1 MNMRTCVLSAFLAT
15 ATGFSTAPT
24 EYFFDRVAT
33 FPVCTHLDPACNT
46 NTQTVAEIVTVS
58 GDGMTLAYSDS
69 ELGQVGFVDISNLAQ
84 PKSLGIVPMGGEPT
98 SVAAVGNYVLAGV
111 NTSPDYVMTS
121 GVLKVIE
128 MSTRMVVRE
137 MDLGGQ
143 PDAVAVSPDKMWAAI
158 AIENERDEDL
168 GEGIPPQMPAG
179 FLVIVHLMGAV
190 ADWTMKTVPL
200 TGLSIKFPEDPEP
213 EYVSI
218 NSKNK
223 AVITLQENNGVAL
236 VDLATGVVEW
246 SRSAGSV
253 DLTSI
258 DTKEDDV
265 IDQSSSLLQVAR
277 EPDGVT
283 WMGDDYFATADEGD
297 LDGGSRGFTV
307 YDALGNVVYT
317 SGNLLETLVA
327 SIGHYP
333 EDRSENKGSEPENC
347 FYGVFDGEKLL
358 FINIERSSTIAV
370 FNVEDPTAPVFKQM
384 LPAGV
389 APEGGVAIPGRN
401 AFVVAS
407 EADDRGDQIR
417 ASISIYVRD
426 ALSPAYP
433 SLMSVNR
440 VGTDVPIP
448 WGAMSG
454 LGAGAGSV
462 LYAVED
468 SFYKKNRIFTIDT
481 ATYPAHLIAE
491 THIVDSDGVFA
502 AFPPQG
508 DFDAADLAAMI
519 NDDSTV
525 NIDSEG
531 VALFTMSAAMGGETV
546 FVVASEGAGT
556 VGETSR
562 PITTL
567 NFLLFVAMD
576 GTIRK
581 VATLPESV
589 NANQLRFGFEGVA
602 AMGSKLV
609 VTFQRVWAGDANC
622 RLGIYDPDTDSWE
635 FVFYP
640 LDTPTSQNGG
650 WVGLSDIAPLG
661 GGAFAVLE
669 RDNMAGVDAS
679 IKKVYT
685 IDLTGYT
692 DGMLVSKTLHTD
704 LMPMLQSMGGLVT
717 EKVEGL
723 TVVGDTVWLINDN
736 DGVDDNSGETNLMHF
751 PL

>member
-1 MNMRTCVLSAFLAT
+1 MRVIVVSAILAT

-24 EYFFDRVAT
+24 EEFFTRVAT
-33 FPVCTHLDPACNT
+33 FPVCLQIDPTCNV
-46 NTQTVAEIVTVS
+46 NTETVAEIVAAS
-58 GDGMTLAYSDS
+58 EDGMYLAYSDS
-69 ELGQVGFVDISNLAQ
+69 AQKQVGFIDISNLAH
-84 PKSLGIVPMGGEPT
+84 PMPMGVMPMGGEPT
-98 SVAAVGNYVLAGV
+98 SVAVVGKYVLAGV
-111 NTSPDYVMTS
+111 NTSPDYVNPS
-121 GVLKVIE
+121 GMLKVIDPE
-128 MSTRMVVRE
+128 TMTVVRE

-143 PDAVAVSPDKMWAAI
+143 PDAVTVSPDKMWAAV

-179 FLVIVHLMGAV
+179 FLVIVHMQGAV
-190 ADWTMKTVPL
+190 ADWTMKTVTM
-200 TGLSIKFPEDPEP
+200 TGLNVLFPTDPEP
-213 EYVSI
+213 EFVSI

-223 AVITLQENNGVAL
+223 AVISLQENNGLAL
-236 VDLATGVVEW
+236 VDLATGVIEW

-253 DLTSI
+253 DLTHI
-258 DTKEDDV
+258 DTEEDDV
-265 IDQSSSLLQVAR
+265 IDQSSSLSQVPR
-277 EPDGVT
+277 EADGLT
-283 WMGDDYFATADEGD
+283 WIGDDYFITADEGD
-297 LDGGSRGFTV
+297 MDGGSRGFTV

-317 SGNLLETLVA
+317 SGNLLEHLAVMA
-327 SIGHYP
+327 GHYP
-333 EDRSENKGSEPENC
+333 ESRSENKGTEPENC
-347 FYGVFDGEKLL
+347 FHGVFHGEKLV
-358 FINIERSSTIAV
+358 FINMERSSTVAV
-370 FNVEDPTAPVFKQM
+370 FNVDDPTAPVFKQI
-384 LPAGV
+384 LPSSV
-389 APEGGVAIPGRN
+389 APEGGVAIPGRD
-401 AFVVAS
+401 AIAVAS

-417 ASISIYVRD
+417 SSVTIYARG

-440 VGTDVPIP
+440 EGTDVPIP
-448 WGAMSG
+448 WSAMSG
-454 LGAGAGSV
+454 LGAGEGSII
-462 LYAVED
+462 YSIED
-468 SFYKKNRIFTIDT
+468 SYYKKSRIFTIDT

-491 THIVDSDGVFA
+491 TRIVDANGVLA

-508 DFDAADLAAMI
+508 EFSAADLAAMI

-531 VALFTMSAAMGGETV
+531 VALFTMSAAMGGEKV
-546 FVVASEGAGT
+546 YVVASEGSGT
-556 VGETSR
+556 IGEASR
-562 PITTL
+562 PILTL
-567 NFLLFVAMD
+567 NFLLFIAMD

-581 VATLPESV
+581 VVTLPESV

-609 VTFQRVWAGDANC
+609 VAFQRVWAGDANC

-640 LDTPTSQNGG
+640 LDAPTSQNDG

-661 GGAFAVLE
+661 NGAFAVLE
-669 RDNMAGVDAS
+669 RDNMAGLDAA

-685 IDLTGYT
+685 INLTGYT
-692 DGMLVSKTLHTD
+692 NGMLVSKTLHTD
-704 LMPMLQSMGGLVT
+704 LMPMLKSMGGLIT

-736 DGVDDNSGETNLMHF
+736 DGVEDNSGETNLMHF